1 MKQKIAII
9 TYSLGGA
16 GAERIAAN
24 LLNNLDREKYDIHL
38 VMMNTDIEYPIREDQ
53 VIHYIEKSFRYEK
66 EWLKFIKIPWL
77 AFKFAR
83 YCNKEKISL
92 VLAIMNRPNLIASMA
107 KLFGI
112 KAKVLISERC
122 YTPYTYNKD
131 SLTGKIKYWLL
142 KWAYPK
148 ADAILPN
155 SMGTVEALKNYYHI
169 KSDYYV
175 VKNPT
180 DIGRIKK
187 LMVEIP
193 PVSIDDQV
201 FKFIYVA
208 TFREE
213 KNQDLI
219 VNAVAKIPGNHY
231 KVIFVGKGSTL
242 QKVIEKVKRLGLDN
256 RIQFIDFTG
265 NPYMYMKRA
274 DCFILSSYSEGFP
287 NVLIESMA
295 CGLPIISVDCK
306 TGPRELLAPE
316 TPINTVVPD
325 GSFEIAKYGILT
337 APASIPSMVAAMNY
351 ALQNRE
357 IMNAYKEIIVTK
369 ANDFEIET
377 VCQEFSA
384 IFSSYLNKK
393 IHAVG

>member
-1 MKQKIAII
+1 MKEKIAIL
-9 TYSLGGA
+9 TYSLAGA
-16 GAERIAAN
+16 GAERIASN
-24 LLNNLDREKYDIHL
+24 LLNNLDRKKYDIHL
-38 VMMNTDIEYPIREDQ
+38 VMMNTEIEYAIRKDQ
-53 VIHYIEKSFRYEK
+53 VIHYIEKSYRYEK

-77 AFKFAR
+77 AYKFAR
-83 YCNKEKISL
+83 YCNREKISL
-92 VLAIMNRPNLIASMA
+92 VLAIMNRPNLIAAMA

-122 YTPYTYNKD
+122 YTPYTYNKN
-131 SLTGKIKYWLL
+131 SLAGKIKYSLL

-155 SMGTVEALKNYYHI
+155 SKGTVEALENYYHI
-169 KSDYYV
+169 KSHYYV

-187 LMVEIP
+187 LMQETP
-193 PVSIDDQV
+193 PVFMDDQR
-201 FKFIYVA
+201 FKFIYVG

-213 KNQDLI
+213 KNQDLL
-219 VNAVAKIPGNHY
+219 VDAVAKMPGDNY
-231 KVIFVGKGSTL
+231 KLIFVGKGPTL
-242 QKVIEKVKRLGLDN
+242 KKVVGKVKKLGLEN
-256 RIQFIDFTG
+256 RIQFIDFTE

-306 TGPRELLAPE
+306 TGPRELLAPN
-316 TPINTVVPD
+316 TSINTVVAE
-325 GSFEIAKYGILT
+325 GKFEIAEYGILT
-337 APASIPSMVAAMNY
+337 APASVPSMIAAMKW
-351 ALQNRE
+351 ALDNKE
-357 IMNAYKEIIVTK
+357 TMNAYKESIVSK
-369 ANDFEIET
+369 ADDFEIEK

-384 IFSSYLNKK
+384 IFDSYLNKK